1 MPDTS
6 PITTQVHAVTTNQK
20 NSQAPFRFE
29 LTKQTLSTLLGW
41 HADGTGIEEID
52 TLLREGV
59 GVNAFTK
66 QVPHETG
73 TDGVA
78 YRFLPFTGELEEGAL
93 PSVEIL
99 VDVRRND

>member
-1 MPDTS
+1 MPDLTH
-6 PITTQVHAVTTNQK
+6 VHAVTTNQK
-20 NSQAPFRFE
+20 NSPAPFRFE
-29 LTKQTLSTLLGW
+29 LTKQTLSLLLGW
-41 HADGTGIEEID
+41 DANGRGVEEID

-78 YRFLPFTGELEEGAL
+78 YQFLPFTGKLDENTQPKVEL
-93 PSVEIL
+93 L
-99 VDVRRND
+99 VNVCRKD